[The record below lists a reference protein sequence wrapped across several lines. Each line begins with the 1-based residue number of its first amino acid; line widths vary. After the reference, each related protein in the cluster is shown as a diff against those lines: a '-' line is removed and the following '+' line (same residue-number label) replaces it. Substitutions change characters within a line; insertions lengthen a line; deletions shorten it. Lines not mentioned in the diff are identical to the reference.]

1 MPFPHLTGFQFDPSY
16 RRRPGSRRGAPIA
29 AGTGRD
35 VRSGSRLRHLLV
47 LFLAGQFLLAGCGQA
62 PEVERSLEPVA
73 IEAGDECH
81 VCGMLITRFPGP
93 TGEAFV
99 RHRETPLKF
108 CSTRDLFV
116 WLRQP
121 ESAAIVEA
129 VFVHDMTSAPW
140 DSPARKHL
148 IPAETAWYV
157 VGGDQSGAM
166 GPTLASFAWR
176 EAAEVYTDTH
186 GGQVM
191 AYEEINLPVLEAL
204 NELEPRH
211 HHH

>member
-1 MPFPHLTGFQFDPSY
+1 M
-16 RRRPGSRRGAPIA
+16 
-29 AGTGRD
+29 
-35 VRSGSRLRHLLV
+35 V

-93 TGEAFV
+93 KGEAFV

-140 DSPARKHL
+140 DSPVRKHL

-191 AYEEINLPVLEAL
+191 AYEEIDLSVLEAL
-204 NELEPRH
+204 NKLDHKDH
-211 HHH
+211 HH